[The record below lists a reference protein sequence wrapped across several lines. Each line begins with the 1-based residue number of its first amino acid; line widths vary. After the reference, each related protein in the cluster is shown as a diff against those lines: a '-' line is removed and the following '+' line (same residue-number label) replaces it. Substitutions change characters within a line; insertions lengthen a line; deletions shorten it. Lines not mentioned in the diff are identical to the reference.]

1 MGRPPLPIKLTRKAI
16 SLPSEVW
23 DEIAEF
29 RFTER
34 IPSEAEALRRLIEIA
49 LKARAGAK
57 QRRRPGV

>member
-1 MGRPPLPIKLTRKAI
+1 MGRPPLPIKLVRKAI
-16 SLPSEVW
+16 SLPPEVW

-49 LKARAGAK
+49 MKSRKVKG
-57 QRRRPGV
+57 RGRS